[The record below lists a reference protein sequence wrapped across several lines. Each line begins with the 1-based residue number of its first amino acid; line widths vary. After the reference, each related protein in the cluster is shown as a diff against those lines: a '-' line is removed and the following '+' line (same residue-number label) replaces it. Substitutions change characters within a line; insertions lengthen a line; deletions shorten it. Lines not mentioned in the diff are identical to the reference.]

1 MKGKYNK
8 WFLLFFAIFISFVII
23 YWGEAPMT
31 HVMGL
36 MVLVVV
42 SIHLSEYQLIHPYF
56 WFSGIFA
63 LYSCSYPILYSMG
76 FELFTEISYSK
87 ETMICQWLALSTFLI
102 TLTPTNYETLRS
114 PLSYVKSMRF
124 STLSLQVL
132 HLMEFILFLF
142 CLKLFASGYTSK
154 KEIQAAGD
162 IFFYAGE
169 RLAMIVD
176 ILFVYFV
183 AVALAN
189 GISLRKIKFEF
200 IYSLVPILSF
210 ILSTGDRSALFKYFF
225 YLGIILYTF
234 KIITKKNLLLLLPVG
249 VFVMLFS
256 NVFRYIAMRSGAD
269 MALEYDLRGIVFDF
283 LTSDFHCAARNL
295 QVLINDPK
303 TEGMFG
309 LQLILND
316 IVFVFYRGPGI
327 ISVSEWFNK
336 TYFSGS
342 IFGQA
347 FTLVGEGYVMA
358 GYLGIFVLFFVIG
371 LIFRYLYKKSLKNI
385 VWLIIFVV
393 MAAAQCFAFRE
404 MFMSV
409 LSPLLRQCLP
419 VFIIIGICNKGGRN
433 YFGKLIKS
441 NVYEKKRILY

>member
-1 MKGKYNK
+1 MKDLGNK
-8 WFLLFFAIFISFVII
+8 WALLFIAIIISFIII
-23 YWGEAPMT
+23 YFGETPMT
-31 HVMGL
+31 HVIGF

-42 SIHLSEYQLIHPYF
+42 SIHLSDYQLIHPYF

-76 FELFTEISYSK
+76 FDLFTEIQYSK
-87 ETMICQWLALSTFLI
+87 ETMICQWLALSTFLV
-102 TLTPTNYETLRS
+102 TLTPISYELIRT

-124 STLSLQVL
+124 STLSLHVL
-132 HLMEFILFLF
+132 HLMELILFLF
-142 CLKLFASGYTSK
+142 CLKLFSSGYTSK

-162 IFFYAGE
+162 FFFYAGE

-183 AVALAN
+183 AVTLAN
-189 GISLRKIKFEF
+189 GVGLKKIKMEF
-200 IYSLVPILSF
+200 VYSLIPILAF

-234 KIITKKNLLLLLPVG
+234 KIITKKNLLLLLPIG
-249 VFVMLFS
+249 VVVMLFS
-256 NVFRYIAMRSGAD
+256 NVFRYIAMRDGAD
-269 MALEYDLRGIVFDF
+269 MGLVYDYRGIIFDF

-303 TEGMFG
+303 TEGLFG
-309 LQLILND
+309 LQLLLND

-347 FTLVGEGYVMA
+347 FTLVGEGYVMS
-358 GYLGIFVLFFVIG
+358 GYLGIIVLFITIG
-371 LIFRYLYKKSLKNI
+371 FIFKYLYKKSLRNLI
-385 VWLIIFVV
+385 WLIVFVV
-393 MAAAQCFAFRE
+393 MAAGQCFAFRE
-404 MFMSV
+404 MFMSI

-419 VFIIIGICNKGGRN
+419 VFLIIGVCNRGGRN
-433 YFGKLIKS
+433 YFNNINKIS
-441 NVYEKKRILY
+441 VYEKKRL